1 MLDAEPDLTV
11 VGQAPDGAEA
21 VRLALELRPD
31 VVVMDIRMPDMDGLA
46 ATRALLAPPHTDPLP
61 RVLVLTTFRRD
72 EYVFEA
78 LRAGA
83 SGFLLKDCEPEQLVD
98 AIRTV
103 ARGDGLL
110 SPTVTRDLIDA
121 FASGAVPV
129 SQPARDRLRLLTD
142 REVDVL
148 REVARGRS
156 NLEIAVVLGIR
167 PATVKT
173 HVNGILGKL
182 ALRDRVQATIFAYD
196 AGLVRPG
203 DDRTGL

>member
-1 MLDAEPDLTV
+1 MTIRVLVADDQTVVRAGFAAILDAEPDLTV

-110 SPTVTRDLIDA
+110 SPTVTRD
-121 FASGAVPV
+121 
-129 SQPARDRLRLLTD
+129 
-142 REVDVL
+142 
-148 REVARGRS
+148 
-156 NLEIAVVLGIR
+156 
-167 PATVKT
+167 
-173 HVNGILGKL
+173 
-182 ALRDRVQATIFAYD
+182 
-196 AGLVRPG
+196 
-203 DDRTGL
+203 